1 MRFQPIVRLTD
12 FMRHLL
18 LITLILLFQNSNSQS
33 QEAPN
38 FIFIL
43 ADDQGWNGTSVEML
57 NGLKESKSDFY
68 ETPEI
73 EKIAKRGMK
82 FSYAYAS
89 APVCAPSRYSIQ
101 MGKTPARL
109 QMIRVGMNTE
119 HINHETNYTIPKQLK
134 KINSNYKT
142 AHFGKWGM
150 DSNPKTF
157 GYDESDGA
165 TKNKDGV
172 FNWDS
177 NELQW
182 SNTID
187 KDPKKIFS
195 ITKRAINFI
204 ENSYKEKTPFYLQI
218 SHYAIH
224 SDLVMRQKTFEKYR
238 DKKPG
243 KNHNNIGLA
252 AMTEDL
258 DTSIGLVLNK
268 LKELGIENNTYIIYS
283 SDNGSVPVI
292 VPRKN
297 YKKSFNHPLQRGK
310 WDAMEGG
317 IRVPFIISGPGI
329 SKNTQAETSISF
341 SDLLPTIVDLAGNKK
356 LKEKTLDGGSF
367 KDVLFKKSKKVKRN
381 YEGIIFHVPY
391 ENRIALERAHS
402 AIIIGS
408 LKLVKFHDNN
418 EIKLFDIKNDH
429 SESTDLSDVYLK
441 GKLLNKKFINRI
453 ENKLDKYLHEVRAP
467 KWKSGITWKK
477 KPLKII
483 NSYH

>member
-1 MRFQPIVRLTD
+1 MTSLRKYLF
-12 FMRHLL
+12 FFFCLL
-18 LITLILLFQNSNSQS
+18 LINFLNSQNNS
-33 QEAPN
+33 KNPN

-57 NGLKESKSDFY
+57 NGLEESKSDFY

-73 EKIAKRGMK
+73 EKIAKKGMK

-119 HINHETNYTIPKQLK
+119 HINHKTDITIPKKLK
-134 KINSNYKT
+134 KINPNYKT

-150 DSNPKTF
+150 DSNPQTF

-187 KDPKKIFS
+187 TDPKKIFS

-204 ENSYKEKTPFYLQI
+204 ENSHNENVPFYLQI

-238 DKKPG
+238 NKKPG

-258 DTSIGLVLNK
+258 DNSVGLVLTK
-268 LKELGIENNTYIIYS
+268 LKELGIEDNTYIIYS
-283 SDNGSVPVI
+283 SDNGSVPI
-292 VPRKN
+292 IAPRKN

-317 IRVPFIISGPGI
+317 IRIPFIISGPGI
-329 SKNTQAETSISF
+329 SENTQSETPISF
-341 SDLLPTIVDLAGNKK
+341 SDLLPTIIDLAGNKNV
-356 LKEKTLDGGSF
+356 KEKNLDGGSI
-367 KDVLFKKSKKVKRN
+367 KNILLNKSKVVQRN
-381 YEGIIFHVPY
+381 TNGLIFHVPY
-391 ENRIALERAHS
+391 ENKIALERAHS
-402 AIIIGS
+402 AIIIDS
-408 LKLVKFHDNN
+408 IKLIKFHDNS
-418 EIKLFDIKNDH
+418 EVKLFDIKNDI
-429 SESTDLSDVYLK
+429 SESVDLSKVFFEGELVYK
-441 GKLLNKKFINRI
+441 KLINKTKKIL
-453 ENKLDKYLHEVRAP
+453 ENYLHEVRAP
-467 KWKSGITWKK
+467 KWNKGITWKK
-477 KPLKII
+477 KKLNII